1 MSYATIEDLEQRL
14 GEAKY
19 KSIYRDDTEKP
30 FDDLAES
37 GAELN
42 GYLAKRYAVPVTA
55 PDALIL
61 LRAWELDLAVER
73 AYLRPGCSE
82 IPEKYKTRAATV
94 RQNLR
99 DIAKGSMV
107 LPADA
112 LENQNSA
119 GGSVFVTGNVPEFT
133 RDKMAGY

>member
-1 MSYATIEDLEQRL
+1 MSYATTEDLEQRL
-14 GEAKY
+14 GEQKFKA
-19 KSIYRDDTEKP
+19 IYRDDTEKP

-73 AYLRPGCSE
+73 AYLRPGGSE

-119 GGSVFVTGNVPEFT
+119 GGSVFVTGNEPEFT

>member
-14 GEAKY
+14 GEPKY
-19 KSIYRDDTEKP
+19 KSIYRDDTAKAG
-30 FDDLAES
+30 DDLAES

-55 PDALIL
+55 PDALLL

-73 AYLRPGCSE
+73 AYLRPGGSE

-119 GGSVFVTGNVPEFT
+119 GGSVFVTGNDPEFT

>member
-19 KSIYRDDTEKP
+19 KSIYRDDTAKAG
-30 FDDLAES
+30 DDLAES

-73 AYLRPGCSE
+73 AYLRPGGSE
-82 IPEKYKTRAATV
+82 IPEKTV

-119 GGSVFVTGNVPEFT
+119 GGSVFVTGNDPEFT

>member
-1 MSYATIEDLEQRL
+1 M
-14 GEAKY
+14 
-19 KSIYRDDTEKP
+19 
-30 FDDLAES
+30 
-37 GAELN
+37 
-42 GYLAKRYAVPVTA
+42 TA

-73 AYLRPGCSE
+73 AYLRPGGSE

-119 GGSVFVTGNVPEFT
+119 GGSVFVTGNDPEFT

>member
-19 KSIYRDDTEKP
+19 KSIYRDDAAKAG
-30 FDDLAES
+30 DDLAES

-61 LRAWELDLAVER
+61 L
-73 AYLRPGCSE
+73 
-82 IPEKYKTRAATV
+82 RAATV

-119 GGSVFVTGNVPEFT
+119 GGSVFVTGNDPEFT

>member
-1 MSYATIEDLEQRL
+1 MSYATTEDLEQRL
-14 GEAKY
+14 GEQKFKA
-19 KSIYRDDTEKP
+19 IYRDDTEKP
-30 FDDLAES
+30 ADDLAES
-37 GAELN
+37 SAEID
-42 GYLAKRYAVPVTA
+42 GYIAKRYAVPVTA
-55 PDALIL
+55 PGAVIL

-73 AYLRPGCSE
+73 AYLRPGGSE

-112 LENQNSA
+112 LENENSA
-119 GGSVFVTGNVPEFT
+119 GGSVFVTGNEPEFT